1 MVTDNAAYIGEL
13 CLDDVNFV
21 IFMDNFSSFRNIQ
34 LVWRLLY
41 QYRRYIVSCCVAC
54 AFFNTR
60 MTLIKDTTFYYL
72 LGVGLIVNGTGQT
85 TLQSQ
90 LKEVFDRDWN
100 SAYSHPLDTISVY

>member
-1 MVTDNAAYIGEL
+1 ML
-13 CLDDVNFV
+13 CSMCF
-21 IFMDNFSSFRNIQ
+21 
-34 LVWRLLY
+34 
-41 QYRRYIVSCCVAC
+41 
-54 AFFNTR
+54 FFNTR
-60 MTLIKDTTFYYL
+60 MTLIKDTQHFYYL